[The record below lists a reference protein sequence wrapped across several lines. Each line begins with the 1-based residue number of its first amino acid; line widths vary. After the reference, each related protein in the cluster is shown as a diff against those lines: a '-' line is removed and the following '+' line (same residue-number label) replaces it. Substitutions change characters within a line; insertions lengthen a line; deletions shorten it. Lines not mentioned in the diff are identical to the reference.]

1 MVVIQ
6 SRSFQLK
13 VARWLL
19 GDAIPVQLLP
29 FFPCFL
35 KPFHVC
41 LPVVL
46 LSLCVH
52 KPTFLQ
58 SNKAPICGQKT
69 NTVLN
74 GYKLNCEKVR
84 TMTTS
89 HYQGEK
95 TFKKDTSIAVNKEI
109 TPLTFQRYGHQKDAC
124 TFDSA
129 FLKLHY

>member
-1 MVVIQ
+1 
-6 SRSFQLK
+6 
-13 VARWLL
+13 
-19 GDAIPVQLLP
+19 
-29 FFPCFL
+29 
-35 KPFHVC
+35 
-41 LPVVL
+41 
-46 LSLCVH
+46 LSLRIH

-74 GYKLNCEKVR
+74 GYKLNGEKVR
-84 TMTTS
+84 TMSGS

-109 TPLTFQRYGHQKDAC
+109 TTLTFQRYGHQKDAC